1 MTYSF
6 TCSHTSSFCNIYVSA
21 DIIERG
27 IREHPELSVGMTTEG
42 IEMRSVGNTLTLH
55 ETALIE
61 AFNLRAAIEYHL
73 KNCKSQDD
81 MTSYLSVNNK
91 FQDVLLLI
99 KYLQY

>member
-1 MTYSF
+1 MQEFVQCYVLICMQLF
-6 TCSHTSSFCNIYVSA
+6 EAFNISA

-73 KNCKSQDD
+73 KNCK
-81 MTSYLSVNNK
+81 
-91 FQDVLLLI
+91 
-99 KYLQY
+99 